1 MGLDG
6 KETSEPC
13 DIDEDIMTVAIHDK
27 KIDIEIIR
35 EKVQVAFIA
44 DKMVESCLWFGV
56 GYVHRRALEATLRR
70 IFRTVNS
77 LIRHSLIHAANFI

>member
-13 DIDEDIMTVAIHDK
+13 HIDEDIMTVAAIHDK

-44 DKMVESCLWFGV
+44 DKMVESCLWCAQTSLRSNLKEDLLNCEFIDK
-56 GYVHRRALEATLRR
+56 ALL
-70 IFRTVNS
+70 
-77 LIRHSLIHAANFI
+77 L

>member
-6 KETSEPC
+6 KETSELSH
-13 DIDEDIMTVAIHDK
+13 IDEDSMSVAIHDK

-44 DKMVESCLWFGV
+44 DKMVESCLWCAQTSLRSNLKEDLLNCEFIDK
-56 GYVHRRALEATLRR
+56 ALL
-70 IFRTVNS
+70 
-77 LIRHSLIHAANFI
+77 L

>member
-44 DKMVESCLWFGV
+44 DKMVESCLWCAQTSLRSNLKEDLLNCEFIDK
-56 GYVHRRALEATLRR
+56 ALL
-70 IFRTVNS
+70 
-77 LIRHSLIHAANFI
+77 L